1 MVLRRKPKHHMDAKL
16 IDTLA
21 ALDPKL
27 ARLPSAAA
35 VGVPRALADKAK
47 ARFTAFYS
55 NVAFGW
61 YIATSFADA
70 HKPFPICVPTGTNR
84 WLFKAYMMRLNGDKW
99 HCKHIVEAYA
109 IAQLPEARALKGK
122 LCGLLL
128 SGCGQE
134 PDAHRRAVAETSGI
148 PLHTVEA
155 FDCLFYNIIDR
166 YKESAF
172 VSEQVYPNTRYVEF
186 AEDYM
191 KNADISDLV
200 KRAGYNGR
208 DLSLSAFLS
217 GMGDATYMSKLSARS
232 DREQELTRH
241 LMGNA
246 LLLVHSGALNNRN
259 VGISRA
265 QSLLAAQRQAG
276 PTVDLPPV
284 ADAGDYMAAPLRAA
298 LNEHDVQREYIARLD
313 AGG

>member
-1 MVLRRKPKHHMDAKL
+1 MDAKL
-16 IDTLA
+16 IDTLSS
-21 ALDPKL
+21 LDPKL
-27 ARLPSAAA
+27 PRLPSTSMP
-35 VGVPRALADKAK
+35 GVPRSIADKAK

-70 HKPFPICVPTGTNR
+70 RLPFPVCCPTGTDR
-84 WLFKAYMMRLNGDKW
+84 WLFRAYMMRLHGDRW
-99 HCKHIVEAYA
+99 NCNHIVEAFA
-109 IAQLPEARALKGK
+109 IAQLPEARSLKGK
-122 LCGLLL
+122 ICGLLL
-128 SGCGQE
+128 AGCGQD
-134 PDAHRRAVAETSGI
+134 PDNHRRAVAEVSGI
-148 PLHTVEA
+148 HLSTVEA
-155 FDCLFYNIIDR
+155 FDALFYNIIDR

-191 KNADISDLV
+191 KHADISDLV
-200 KRAGYNGR
+200 KRAGFNGR

-217 GMGDATYMSKLSARS
+217 GMGDSAYMAKLSARS

-259 VGISRA
+259 VGIARA
-265 QSLLAAQRQAG
+265 QGLLAAQRQSGQAVE
-276 PTVDLPPV
+276 TPPV
-284 ADAGDYMAAPLRAA
+284 ADAGEFIADALRIA
-298 LNEHDVQREYIARLD
+298 LADNDDQRIRIARED
-313 AGG
+313 SGV